1 MWSLSEVVTA
11 RLCVKGNMSKPA
23 ELSTFR
29 DVWSGQS
36 GWRFGREMRL
46 NVRLH
51 NMLCSSVPT
60 VGLARPLENRVQ
72 MFYLT
77 EEPKYTLNM
86 VSGWRSCF
94 FSGEANL
101 MGETGMMSA
110 NTGDTMIAFGH
121 DGMFGFWMWWDQGST
136 CRILRKKKRKKKR
149 LAARLLHLAP
159 SYEWKNMLWWSSNFR
174 FCSWG
179 CAKTAPSG
187 FTIQTVIHHFV
198 IQPNASVLCKDF
210 WKGFSLTS
218 VLWW

>member
-110 NTGDTMIAFGH
+110 ITGDTMIAFGH
-121 DGMFGFWMWWDQGST
+121 DGMFGLWMWWDQGST
-136 CRILRKKKRKKKR
+136 CRILRKKKKKKKDLQHDSCTWHLRMNGKTCYGEVAISASALEVVQRQHHRDLPFR
-149 LAARLLHLAP
+149 L
-159 SYEWKNMLWWSSNFR
+159 
-174 FCSWG
+174 
-179 CAKTAPSG
+179 
-187 FTIQTVIHHFV
+187 
-198 IQPNASVLCKDF
+198 
-210 WKGFSLTS
+210 
-218 VLWW
+218 